1 MNPKRPL
8 GNGRVLLAAFL
19 VTACLGGGTACDKTV
34 PQPVEPIVITTFV
47 EYPDELVRLQVLVE
61 SLRTF
66 GGRYRDAPV
75 WAYVADELLE
85 SPSESLEEARRLGA
99 DIRRI
104 QVPDDVAWYLLVRK
118 VFAGAHAEAEAAGKA
133 EILARLDPDTI
144 FVDEPGEYIL
154 PEGKSLGWRP
164 VFHRNIS
171 PLFDEPLDKYWSR
184 AYEVMGVREETVFP
198 MVTPAD
204 EDVIRPYFQ
213 AGCVVVRPERGILKH
228 WEEILVLLAGDPVI
242 KEICQKD
249 RSKRLFTFQVALTG
263 AVLNTLARSEMLAF
277 SDRINYPIFF
287 REMFGAKKDF
297 HDITGVA
304 TVRYEYFL
312 QNTPPDWDKALRG
325 PADQI
330 AWIKERFAGK
340 D

>member
-1 MNPKRPL
+1 MISMVL
-8 GNGRVLLAAFL
+8 TGLLA
-19 VTACLGGGTACDKTV
+19 TACLAGISGCGKTDD
-34 PQPVEPIVITTFV
+34 PGLEPLVITTFV
-47 EYPDELVRLQVLVE
+47 EYPDELVRLRVLVE

-75 WAYVADELLE
+75 WAYVADELLD
-85 SPSESLEEARRLGA
+85 SPSESLEAAKGLGA
-99 DIRRI
+99 EVRRI
-104 QVPDDVAWYLLVRK
+104 RIPDAVAWYLLVRK

-133 EILARLDPDTI
+133 TILARLDPDTI
-144 FVDEPGEYIL
+144 FVDEPDEYVL
-154 PEGKSLGWRP
+154 PKGKSLGWRP
-164 VFHRNIS
+164 VFHRNIG
-171 PLFDEPLDKYWSR
+171 PLFDEPLDEYWRR

-228 WEEILVLLAGDPVI
+228 WEESLVLLAGDPVI

-249 RSKRLFTFQVALTG
+249 PSKRLFTFQAALTG
-263 AVLNTLARSEMLAF
+263 AVLNTLDRGEMVAF
-277 SDRINYPIFF
+277 SDRINYPLFF

-304 TVRYEYFL
+304 TVRYEHFL

-325 PADQI
+325 PADRI